1 MGTMCVPRKTLRPT
15 LKGCKWGY
23 LVSHRK
29 RLEPRVLPWQQHGR
43 YHSVS
48 FMMYIAGAK
57 FEEHCLNISRV
68 IFECCAVLVEPPMTS
83 SLCSFA

>member
-1 MGTMCVPRKTLRPT
+1 MCSEQDPPAH

-23 LVSHRK
+23 LVFHRK
-29 RLEPRVLPWQQHGR
+29 RLEPKVLPWQQHSR

-57 FEEHCLNISRV
+57 FEEHCFNISRV
-68 IFECCAVLVEPPMTS
+68 ILD
-83 SLCSFA
+83 